1 MNGLMV
7 SNRKSVP
14 GGRGEWVMQS
24 RTPRRIAALAAALAL
39 TACGSSTT
47 AKTTPAANATTAT
60 IVSVATLKAGQA
72 VPPPAG
78 KAVFTVTG
86 KISTTNRGGTLV
98 FDQHTVEQLGMVQV
112 KLYEPWTKQNLEFR
126 GVWLKDVVALAG
138 ASAAATKLHVTAL
151 DDYAVDLTLADV
163 RAGGIMVATRAGDGS
178 AIPLDQGG
186 PTRVV
191 FLDGVA
197 AGANADQWVW
207 SIKQIDVQ

>member
-1 MNGLMV
+1 
-7 SNRKSVP
+7 
-14 GGRGEWVMQS
+14 MQT

-39 TACGSSTT
+39 AGCGSATPATT
-47 AKTTPAANATTAT
+47 AAPVPKVKATTAT
-60 IVSVATLKAGQA
+60 IVSIATLKPGQD
-72 VPPPAG
+72 VPAPAG
-78 KAVFTVTG
+78 KPVFTVTG

-98 FDQHTVEQLGMVQV
+98 FDQHTVEQLGLVQV

-126 GVWLKDVVALAG
+126 GVWLKDLVALSG
-138 ASAAATKLHVTAL
+138 ASAAATTLHITAL

-163 RAGGIMVATRAGDGS
+163 RAGGIMLATRAGDGS
-178 AIPLDQGG
+178 VIPIDQGG

-191 FLDGVA
+191 FLDSVA